1 MVLSKPSIRVN
12 FSPTLDAPAVVDAM
26 AALASER
33 PEVTTFLALQAVK
46 LRLILNTVISK

>member
-12 FSPTLDAPAVVDAM
+12 FSPTLDAPAVVDAV
-26 AALASER
+26 AALVSVC
-33 PEVTTFLALQAVK
+33 PVVTIFLALQAVK